1 MALRQLVLGRRLDS
15 LREQRAAL
23 TAREEALRA
32 RRAALETREAELA
45 QALDELTDDATDE
58 DRSAVEAATADFE
71 RDCDALDAEEN
82 EARTQGEALD
92 AQIGETQ
99 ETLRALEARTKEA
112 IQPAPQGRTD
122 ERTREER
129 TNMQTRVFKHMSAQE
144 RSAFFAHEDVKG
156 FLARMREMIRE
167 KRAISGAE
175 LTIPQV
181 MLPLIQEQVSGQ
193 SKLLGHVNLQQVPGK
208 ARANIMGT
216 IPEAIW
222 TEACGKINEIDLGFN
237 NAEIDG
243 YKVGAFIAEC
253 NAVLEDS
260 DESLA
265 EKIIWALGVAIA
277 LAVDKAIVYGT
288 SKKMPLGIV
297 TRILQK
303 QKPDSYPETA
313 REWKDLSTDHVVSIS
328 DKTGMALFKEI
339 ILASGKAKSKYARGG
354 KIWLMSDT
362 TRTKLVAEALTFNAN
377 GAIVAGVGE
386 QMPVI
391 GGQIVTLDWMPDNVI
406 VCGYGETYLMAERAG
421 MTVAQ
426 SEHVRF
432 IEDQTV
438 FKATARYDGQP
449 VIPEAFALIDIAG
462 GEPTAEAV
470 TFAEDK
476 ANASEAV

>member
-1 MALRQLVLGRRLDS
+1 MALRQLVLSRRLDG
-15 LREQRAAL
+15 LRTQRAEM

-32 RRAALETREAELA
+32 RRAALETREAELTR
-45 QALDELTDDATDE
+45 ALDEMDENATDE
-58 DRSAVEAATADFE
+58 DRSAVEEEMAAFE
-71 RDCDALDAEEN
+71 RDCDALEAEES
-82 EARTQGEALD
+82 EAQTQAGALD
-92 AQIGETQ
+92 AQIEETQ
-99 ETLRALEARTKEA
+99 EALRALETRARDAVQSEPPSRA
-112 IQPAPQGRTD
+112 D
-122 ERTREER
+122 ERTRKEW
-129 TNMQTRVFKHMSAQE
+129 TNVNTRVFRNMSEQE
-144 RSAFFAHEDVKG
+144 RGAFFAREDVKG

-167 KRAISGAE
+167 KRAVSGAE
-175 LTIPQV
+175 LTIPEI
-181 MLPLIQEQVSGQ
+181 MLPLIREQVSGQ
-193 SKLLGHVNLQQVPGK
+193 SKLLGHVNLQPVAGK

-216 IPEAIW
+216 IPEAVW
-222 TEACGKINEIDLGFN
+222 TEACGKLNEIALSFN
-237 NAEIDG
+237 NVEIDG
-243 YKVGAFIAEC
+243 YKVGAYIAEC

-260 DESLA
+260 DVGLA
-265 EKIIWALGVAIA
+265 GKIIEALGVSIA

-288 SKKMPLGIV
+288 GKKMPLGIV

-313 REWKDLSTDHVVSIS
+313 REWQDLSTDHVVSIS
-328 DKTGMALFKEI
+328 AKTGSALFKEI
-339 ILASGKAKSKYARGG
+339 VLASGKAKSKYARGG

-362 TRTKLVAEALTFNAN
+362 TRTTLVAEALTFNAN
-377 GAIVAGVGE
+377 GAIVAGVNE

-391 GGQIVTLDWMPDNVI
+391 GGQIITLDWMPDNVI

-426 SEHVRF
+426 SEHARF